1 MTKDQ
6 IKGAPD
12 YDAERHRNE
21 GQTYHEEVGNY
32 FQSHTN

>member
-12 YDAERHRNE
+12 YDANDRDDEAYLKHGDYYRSA
-21 GQTYHEEVGNY
+21 GY
-32 FQSHTN
+32 

>member
-12 YDAERHRNE
+12 YDADSWNDDSR
-21 GQTYHEEVGNY
+21 T
-32 FQSHTN
+32 HTGTTTAPTAS